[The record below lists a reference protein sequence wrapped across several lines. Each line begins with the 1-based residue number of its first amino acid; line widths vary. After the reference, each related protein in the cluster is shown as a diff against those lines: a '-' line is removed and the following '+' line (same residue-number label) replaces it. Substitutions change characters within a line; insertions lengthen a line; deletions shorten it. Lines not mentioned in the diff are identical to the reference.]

1 MIVPTPEEA
10 RALLAAIDPRDP
22 FAGRDRGL
30 LVLAGH
36 TGLRVSEPVGLDVAD
51 VALRG
56 TPRDAIHVVGKG
68 SHGRTIPLNA
78 AARQAVRDILG
89 FNARRGFSTAPG
101 APLLVGRGHGRV
113 SVRLVQRL
121 VVTLRERAGLDV
133 PVTPHSLRHRFATT
147 ICQTTGNLRV
157 VQKLLGHRRLT
168 TVEVYTHP
176 TRADL
181 ENAVATLVPDPTGG
195 ATCA

>member
-1 MIVPTPEEA
+1 MIVPTPEET
-10 RALLAAIDPRDP
+10 RALLAAIDPRDA

-30 LVLAGH
+30 FVLACH
-36 TGLRVSEPVGLDVAD
+36 TGLRVSELVGLDVAD

-68 SHGRTIPLNA
+68 SHGRTVPLNA
-78 AARQAVRDILG
+78 TARQAVRDILG

-101 APLLVGRGHGRV
+101 APLFVGRGHGRV